1 MGFVFIII
9 IIIEM
14 IFIEFVLSNCV
25 FIIFVLVLKL
35 GRNRPWRI
43 QQVSSVRVKNTDHD

>member
-9 IIIEM
+9 IIEM
-14 IFIEFVLSNCV
+14 SFIEFVLSCV
-25 FIIFVLVLKL
+25 FIIFVLVLNL

-43 QQVSSVRVKNTDHD
+43 QQISMVRVKNTDHD